1 MVYKQHEVSSRTL
14 SKKEIDL
21 IEQINNVLPI
31 IENTIEKAKNGMLD
45 GVNENQ
51 LLVIERE
58 LDEMI
63 KCLNPKKYMPGFGHA
78 IADSWDS
85 DLELGKELLNIIAR
99 YKKL

>member
-1 MVYKQHEVSSRTL
+1 MVYKQHEISSRTL
-14 SKKEIDL
+14 SKKENEL
-21 IEQINNVLPI
+21 VEQINNVLPI
-31 IENTIEKAKNGMLD
+31 IENTIVEVKKGMLE

-51 LLVIERE
+51 LLKIERE

-63 KCLNPKKYMPGFGHA
+63 KCLNPKEYMPGFGHA

-85 DLELGKELLNIIAR
+85 DLELGKKLLNIIAK